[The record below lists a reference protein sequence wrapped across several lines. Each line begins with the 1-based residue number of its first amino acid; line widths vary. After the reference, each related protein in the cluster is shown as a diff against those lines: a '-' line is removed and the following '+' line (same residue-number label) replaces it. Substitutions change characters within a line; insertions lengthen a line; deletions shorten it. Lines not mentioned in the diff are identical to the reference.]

1 MQTLAF
7 LETCTRLHPL
17 RQGVHCPSQS
27 VMLWGNTGVRG
38 SIESPGAVQAYSLH
52 RKLSGTFLTCIKL
65 GALVPCRQLFLDT
78 YTRAKAAA
86 RAPAAA

>member
-1 MQTLAF
+1 MI
-7 LETCTRLHPL
+7 
-17 RQGVHCPSQS
+17 
-27 VMLWGNTGVRG
+27 LWGRTVARG

-65 GALVPCRQLFLDT
+65 GAVVPCRRLFLDT

-86 RAPAAA
+86 ARAPAAA